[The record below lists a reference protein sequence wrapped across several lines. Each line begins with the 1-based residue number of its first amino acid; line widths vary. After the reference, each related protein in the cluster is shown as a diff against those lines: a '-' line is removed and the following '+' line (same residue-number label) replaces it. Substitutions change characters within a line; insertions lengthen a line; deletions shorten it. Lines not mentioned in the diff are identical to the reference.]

1 MKKLLLAVLLFGFA
15 SLFSQPSA
23 YASPILSQDILL
35 NNNGTIQSIGFVSVN
50 VADSFDWGAPT
61 YASDSWLE
69 LELFGFQFMQSFGDT
84 FEALFDIN
92 NLVAGFEFLQFD
104 VLDPVTGFA
113 FQGFFDTDFGFGFL
127 DVFSAPDES
136 LIAFFDTV
144 FLGNTSVAVPVP
156 ATFGLMLLALFGL
169 ALRRRA

>member
-23 YASPILSQDILL
+23 YATPILSQDILL

-50 VADSFDWGAPT
+50 VADSFEWGAPT
-61 YASDSWLE
+61 YAADSWLE

-104 VLDPVTGFA
+104 VLDPVSGFA
-113 FQGFFDTDFGFGFL
+113 FQGIFDTVLGFGFL
-127 DVFSAPDES
+127 DVFSVPDES
-136 LIAFFDTV
+136 LIAAFDTV